1 MAAFPPHHEPRVRL
15 VRIVLIVAVVI
26 ALGVAA
32 LWAAWSRGLV
42 GEGPGVRAEDL
53 ARVLIVAAAPD
64 EDGAVVAQVITLVDV
79 SQGRAQTTFVSP
91 ATPVSIPG
99 TSYDTLA
106 DAYPFGGGAGVA
118 EAYARATGI
127 TAPAYVALAP
137 DALMRAVDA
146 ADGVTLELP
155 ADMAVFD
162 GETLYVFAPGSRTFS
177 AEELGAVLKGAAYL
191 TAQERSA
198 LDAELGRAVC
208 ALLGQWPD
216 EGGLMRAAERADMTT
231 TLSPAALDRL
241 VGALA
246 QVK

>member
-1 MAAFPPHHEPRVRL
+1 
-15 VRIVLIVAVVI
+15 
-26 ALGVAA
+26 
-32 LWAAWSRGLV
+32 
-42 GEGPGVRAEDL
+42 
-53 ARVLIVAAAPD
+53 
-64 EDGAVVAQVITLVDV
+64 V
-79 SQGRAQTTFVSP
+79 SQGAAQATFVSP

-127 TAPAYVALAP
+127 TPPAYVALAP

-155 ADMAVFD
+155 VDMAVFD
-162 GETLYVFAPGSRTFS
+162 GEPLYVLAPGTRAIS